1 MSLRGRKKD
10 TSMTESSKPH
20 QWEKD
25 EIQVKEGNC
34 CFEVKY
40 LGSIEVRGQL
50 HLIQDRGG

>member
-50 HLIQDRGG
+50 HLIQDGDE